1 MRPLWADWPPG
12 TRVVIRYRRPEGG
25 FADALGDLV
34 RADDERAVVATR
46 RGEVEVPAAAVV
58 VGKPVPP
65 PPPRRAP
72 KGAEGQASLGGE
84 SALGGEPH
92 TTRSHGM

>member
-1 MRPLWADWPPG
+1 MGVLWAEWPVG

-25 FADALGDLV
+25 FSDALGEIV
-34 RADDERAVVATR
+34 RADETSAVVLTR
-46 RGEVEVPAAAVV
+46 RGEVEVPAAAAV

-72 KGAEGQASLGGE
+72 R
-84 SALGGEPH
+84 EPEAP
-92 TTRSHGM
+92 

>member
-1 MRPLWADWPPG
+1 MEPLWAGWPVG

-25 FADALGDLV
+25 FSDALGDLV
-34 RADDERAVVATR
+34 HADDERAVVATR
-46 RGEVEVPAAAVV
+46 RGEVEVPAAAAV

-72 KGAEGQASLGGE
+72 RRPEGQS
-84 SALGGEPH
+84 SLGGEPH
-92 TTRSHGM
+92 TTRSQGM